1 MVQEVY
7 EPYLK
12 NTVLE
17 SLEEQMDSI
26 YFSQSSKSLVFLSW
40 AKMLCANNWRLYFLA
55 NTWSMAGWSVLLVNY
70 GAISLIIYPS
80 LE

>member
-1 MVQEVY
+1 
-7 EPYLK
+7 
-12 NTVLE
+12 
-17 SLEEQMDSI
+17 MDSI
-26 YFSQSSKSLVFLSW
+26 YFSQSSKSLAFLSW